1 VSAPGIGRGLALY
14 ALATLAAVGLAAAV
28 FMIVY
33 PAPAERGAVGVSAVV
48 ALVVQLV
55 AFAFARLL
63 AGRGSAIAGWA
74 LGAVLCFAAL
84 VVYGFLSRALGLPTS
99 AAMVSLATFF
109 FLTELIEPPFLSL

>member
-1 VSAPGIGRGLALY
+1 MSDGGIGRAIALY
-14 ALATLAAVGLAAAV
+14 ALACVAAIGLAAGV
-28 FMIVY
+28 FVALY
-33 PAPAERGAVGVSAVV
+33 PGPAERQAVVVSALV
-48 ALVVQLV
+48 ALVVQPV

-74 LGAVLCFAAL
+74 LGAVLCFVAL

-109 FLTELIEPPFLSL
+109 FLTELIEPPFLTI